1 MLAFG
6 LNAKEFNNLL
16 SKGWRRFGVYF
27 FKPSCMKCFQCIPI
41 RIKVKDF
48 TPSKSQKR
56 VIKNNKDTRVVINKL
71 NFKKQI
77 FEIYKEHSYDRFGQ
91 SSSIEDFKNTFFIN
105 AVPACQSEY
114 YINNKLVAIGFIDIS
129 SNALSSVYFIYKSE
143 YKYLSLGVFG
153 AIKEIEYAKSLKLK
167 YYYLGYYIKDNHR
180 MSYKNKFN
188 PYELYDW
195 HRNKW
200 QSIINTK

>member
-6 LNAKEFNNLL
+6 LNAKEFNNLI

-143 YKYLSLGVFG
+143 YKYLSLGIFG
-153 AIKEIEYAKSLKLK
+153 VIKEIEYA
-167 YYYLGYYIKDNHR
+167 Y
-180 MSYKNKFN
+180 
-188 PYELYDW
+188 
-195 HRNKW
+195 
-200 QSIINTK
+200 